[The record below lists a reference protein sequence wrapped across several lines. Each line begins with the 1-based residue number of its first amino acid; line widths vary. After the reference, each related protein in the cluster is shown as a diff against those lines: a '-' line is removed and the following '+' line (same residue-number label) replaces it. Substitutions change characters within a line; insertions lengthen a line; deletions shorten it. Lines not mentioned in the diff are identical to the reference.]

1 MPSVSAVSAAA
12 PVGARSVRGARLVA
26 VLAGLVGILLCV
38 LTPLLPVTQTTAT
51 VTWPQAAGPNGMV
64 TDITAPLVS
73 GAPQSL
79 DASIPCSAIATLPAA
94 GGLVFSTIPPA
105 GIDATRNGLFVRANA
120 DTVVVAFRDS
130 VAAVASRAAIDSGGC
145 STLHLWAGPADAG
158 ADFAGIGGASGT
170 LPPEKKPQVAGVFT
184 DMRVPAQ
191 PGLSA
196 RIDIDTRFITRPAPL
211 KLAAMVAGILCVAA
225 SITALA
231 ILDRNACRRV
241 WGGWRRM
248 LSASPA
254 RWLADVG
261 VIGTLLVWHVIGA
274 ISSDDGYNLTIA
286 RVSGDAGYT
295 ANYYRYFGATE
306 APFDW
311 YQSVLAHLASVST
324 AGVWVRIPA
333 LMAGVFTWLILSRWA
348 LPRLGP
354 GVRGLG
360 SDRIAIWTA
369 GAVFLAAW
377 LPFNNGL
384 RPEPLIAFGVLAT
397 WMLMETALGTRR
409 LAPAALA
416 LIVAVFSVTLAPQ
429 GIVALAPLLV
439 GARGIARVIQAR
451 RPGDGLAA
459 PLAALGAAVS
469 VIFVVVF
476 RDQTLA
482 SVAESARIKY
492 VVGPTIAW
500 YQDFLRYYFLTVE
513 DNTES
518 SLTRRFAVLAMLLC
532 LFGTLAV
539 LLRRGRLP
547 GASTAPVWRLIGST
561 AIGLLLLT
569 FTPTKWAVQ
578 FGAFA
583 GLAGALGAVT
593 AFAVARVGLHSR
605 RNLALYV
612 TALLF
617 VLAWA
622 TSGTNGWF
630 YVGNYGVPWFD
641 RQPVIASH
649 PVTSMFL
656 VLAIIT
662 GLFAAWLH
670 FRMDY
675 AGHTQVRDTR
685 RNRVLAS
692 TPLLAVAIIMVVLE
706 VGSMGKAFAQRYPVY
721 TTAKADVDALTSGLS
736 ANSCAMA
743 DDVLVE
749 PDTNAGVLQPVP
761 DQKWGQ
767 YGPLGGVNPVGF
779 TPNGISDTLEPA
791 EPFIANPGTV
801 NSDGSPNKPNVG
813 IAYAAG
819 TGGGYGPVGVN
830 GSKVFLPFGLDPK
843 TTPVMGSYNENTV
856 AAKATSAWYQLP
868 PRTADRPL
876 VTVAAAGAIWF
887 YDEEGQFNY
896 GQSLKLQW
904 GVHRPDG
911 TFQSLGLV
919 QPIDVIAQKA
929 WRNLRFPLKWAPP
942 EANVARIVADDPNL
956 STDQWFGF
964 TPPRVPVLETAQQFL
979 GSKTPIL
986 MDLATAANFPCQRPF
1001 SEHLGVAELPEYRI
1015 LPNLKQVAISSN
1027 MWQSARAGGPF
1038 LFIQA
1043 LLTTATIPTYLRDDW
1058 YRDWG
1063 AIERYIRVVPA
1074 TDAPDAVIET
1084 GSRTAFG
1091 WSRSGPIRA
1100 LP

>member
-1 MPSVSAVSAAA
+1 MPSDSSDSARIAK
-12 PVGARSVRGARLVA
+12 LVA
-26 VLAGLVGILLCV
+26 VVAGVLGILLCG
-38 LTPLLPVTQTTAT
+38 LTPLLPVTQTTAAIQ
-51 VTWPQAAGPNGMV
+51 WPQAPGPDGTI
-64 TDITAPLVS
+64 TDVTAPLVS
-73 GAPQSL
+73 GAPRSM
-79 DASIPCSAIATLPAA
+79 DVSIPCAAIASLPAQ

-120 DTVVVAFRDS
+120 ETVVVAFRDT
-130 VAAVASRAAIDSGGC
+130 VAAVAPRTAIATPAC
-145 STLHLWAGPADAG
+145 STLHLWAGPGGVG
-158 ADFAGIGGASGT
+158 ADFVGIPGATGT
-170 LPPEKKPQVAGVFT
+170 LSPEKKPQIAGIFT
-184 DMRVPAQ
+184 DMKVPPQA
-191 PGLSA
+191 GLSA
-196 RIDIDTRFITRPAPL
+196 RIDIDTRFITHPTPL
-211 KLAAMVAGILCVAA
+211 KLAVMVLGVLCVVASIIALGVLDARSGRRVAGA
-225 SITALA
+225 
-231 ILDRNACRRV
+231 
-241 WGGWRRM
+241 WRR
-248 LSASPA
+248 LVRVGWAT
-254 RWLADVG
+254 WLADVA
-261 VIGTLLVWHVIGA
+261 VIGTLLLWHVVGA

-286 RVSGDAGYT
+286 RVSGEAGYT
-295 ANYYRYFGATE
+295 ANYFRFFGATE

-311 YQSVLAHLASVST
+311 YQSVLAQLASVST
-324 AGVWVRIPA
+324 AGVWMRLPA
-333 LMAGVFTWLILSRWA
+333 TLAGIGTWLILSRCV
-348 LPRLGP
+348 LPRLGRRLSLNR
-354 GVRGLG
+354 V
-360 SDRIAIWTA
+360 AVWTA

-384 RPEPLIAFGVLAT
+384 RPEPLIAFGALAA
-397 WMLMETALGTRR
+397 WILVENSIATRR
-409 LAPAALA
+409 LVPAAIA
-416 LIVAVFSVTLAPQ
+416 LLVAVFSVTLAPQ
-429 GIVALAPLLV
+429 GLIALAPILV
-439 GARGIARVIQAR
+439 GSRAVLRVIGSR
-451 RPGDGLAA
+451 RATDGVLAPAAALAA
-459 PLAALGAAVS
+459 SLS

-482 SVAESARIKY
+482 TVAESARIKY

-513 DNTES
+513 DNVES
-518 SLTRRFAVLAMLLC
+518 SLTRRFAVLVMVLC
-532 LFGTLAV
+532 LFGLLAV
-539 LLRRGRLP
+539 LLRRGSVP
-547 GASTAPVWRLIGST
+547 GVANGPVWRLVGST

-583 GLAGALGAVT
+583 GLAGALGGVA
-593 AFAVARVGLHSR
+593 AFAFARVGLHSR
-605 RNLALYV
+605 RNLALWV

-622 TSGTNGWF
+622 TSGINGWF

-641 RQPVIASH
+641 RQPVIAH
-649 PVTSMFL
+649 QPVTSMFL
-656 VLAIIT
+656 GLAVVT
-662 GLFAAWLH
+662 GLLAGWLH

-675 AGHTQVRDTR
+675 AGHTEVKDTR

-692 TPLLAVAIIMVVLE
+692 TPLLVVAIIMVLLE
-706 VGSMGKAFAQRYPVY
+706 VGSMTKAFVQRYPVY
-721 TTAKADVDALTSGLS
+721 TTAKANVSALSSGLS
-736 ANSCAMA
+736 KNSCAMA

-749 PDTNAGVLQPVP
+749 PDTNAGMLQPVP
-761 DQKWGQ
+761 GQKWGE
-767 YGPLGGVNPVGF
+767 YGPLGGENPIGF

-791 EPFIANPGTV
+791 EPFVANPGTV

-830 GSKVFLPFGLDPK
+830 GSRVFLPFGLDPK
-843 TTPVMGSYNENTV
+843 TTPVMGSYKENTV

-868 PRTADRPL
+868 PRTPDRPL

-904 GVHRPDG
+904 GVRKPDG
-911 TFQSLGLV
+911 SFQALNSV

-929 WRNLRFPLKWAPP
+929 WRNLRFPLAWAPP

-956 STDQWFGF
+956 SDDQWFGF
-964 TPPRVPVLETAQQFL
+964 TPPRVPVLQTAQQFL
-979 GSKTPIL
+979 GTQTPIL
-986 MDLATAANFPCQRPF
+986 MDIATAANFPCQRPF

-1015 LPNLKQVAISSN
+1015 LPNLKQVVVSSN

-1063 AIERYIRVVPA
+1063 ALERYIRLVPA
-1074 TDAPDAVIET
+1074 DQAPNAVIDQ
-1084 GSRTAFG
+1084 GSVKVFG
-1091 WSRSGPIRA
+1091 WSRNGPIRA